1 MAQINVNRNTFLEKE
16 EVMNMQ
22 SFLQNSLLGKIL
34 IAGSYTFGIVTNNP
48 KKFDPDFVTNDDF
61 IDNKVFEVEVGT
73 QGGTIKILPGMAV
86 NALGQVI
93 NLTSIYDNLT
103 VPSDSVYYWLKVSYS
118 TKNYENGL
126 VSINQKGVVTGT
138 VDFSGKVR
146 GQSGKTP
153 VAIRFMKDDG
163 SQPLNNGVYEIVNVI
178 DNKNLVLTSESDFVA
193 ESNLQVIILGT
204 IPLGKVFTDKQLE
217 GLYTYD
223 YYTFSLVQEV
233 TLEQPP
239 TKSSNEFYLARVRN
253 NGGTVSVDNTVKSEF
268 WSLANFPKSKS

>member
-103 VPSDSVYYWLKVSYS
+103 VPSDSVYYWLKVGYS

-178 DNKNLVLTSESDFVA
+178 DNKNLVLTSESDFVV

>member
-22 SFLQNSLLGKIL
+22 SFLQNSLFGKIL

-103 VPSDSVYYWLKVSYS
+103 VPSDSVYYWLKVGYS

-126 VSINQKGVVTGT
+126 VSINQKGIVTGT

>member
-86 NALGQVI
+86 NVLGQVI

-103 VPSDSVYYWLKVSYS
+103 VPSDSVYYWLKVGYS

-253 NGGTVSVDNTVKSEF
+253 NGGTVLVDNTVKSEF

>member
-48 KKFDPDFVTNDDF
+48 KKFNPDFVTDDNF

-93 NLTSIYDNLT
+93 NLTSIYDNLA
-103 VPSDSVYYWLKVSYS
+103 VPSDSVYYWLKVGYS
-118 TKNYENGL
+118 TKNYEDGL
-126 VSINQKGVVTGT
+126 VSVNQKGVVTGT
-138 VDFSGKVR
+138 VNFSGKVR

-153 VAIRFMKDDG
+153 VAIRFIKDDG
-163 SQPLNNGVYEIVNVI
+163 SQPLNNGVYEIVNII

-223 YYTFSLVQEV
+223 YYTFSFVQEV

-268 WSLANFPKSKS
+268 WSLAGMPKPKE

>member
-103 VPSDSVYYWLKVSYS
+103 VLSDSVYYWLKVGYS

>member
-34 IAGSYTFGIVTNNP
+34 IAGSYTFGMVTNNP
-48 KKFDPDFVTNDDF
+48 KKFNPDFVTNDDF

-93 NLTSIYDNLT
+93 NLTSIYDNLA
-103 VPSDSVYYWLKVSYS
+103 VPSDSVYYWLKVGYS
-118 TKNYENGL
+118 TKNYEDGL
-126 VSINQKGVVTGT
+126 VSVNQKGVVTGT

-153 VAIRFMKDDG
+153 VAIRFIKDDG
-163 SQPLNNGVYEIVNVI
+163 SQPLNNGVYEIVNII

-223 YYTFSLVQEV
+223 YYTFSFVQEV

>member
-48 KKFDPDFVTNDDF
+48 TKFKSDFETVDTF
-61 IDNKVFEVEVGT
+61 IDNKAFEVQQGT
-73 QGGTIKILPGMAV
+73 QGGTVRILPGMAV
-86 NALGQVI
+86 NSLGQVI
-93 NLTSIYDNLT
+93 NIVNIYDNFAI
-103 VPSDSVYYWLKVSYS
+103 PADSVYYWLKIGYS
-118 TKNYENGL
+118 TKNYENGY

-146 GQSGKTP
+146 GQAGKTP
-153 VAIRFMKDDG
+153 VAIKFLKDDG
-163 SQPLNNGVYEIVNVI
+163 SQPLNNGVYEIVNII
-178 DNKNLVLTSESDFVA
+178 DNKNIVLTSESDFVA
-193 ESNLQVIILGT
+193 ETNLQVVILGT
-204 IPLGKVFTDKQLE
+204 VPLGKVFTDAQME

-223 YYTFSLVQEV
+223 WFTLGLTQEV

-239 TKSSNEFYLARVRN
+239 TKSVNEFYIARVRN
-253 NGGTVSVDNTVKSEF
+253 NGGTVMIDNTAKKEY
-268 WSLANFPKSKS
+268 WSLAGMPKPKE

>member
-34 IAGSYTFGIVTNNP
+34 IAGSYSFGIVTNNP
-48 KKFDPDFVTNDDF
+48 KKFDSDFVTNDNF
-61 IDNKVFEVEVGT
+61 IDNKTFEVEVGT

-93 NLTSIYDNLT
+93 NLTSIYDNFAI
-103 VPSDSVYYWLKVSYS
+103 PSDSVYYWLKVGYS

-223 YYTFSLVQEV
+223 YYTFNLVQEV

>member
-22 SFLQNSLLGKIL
+22 SFLQSSLLGKIL

-103 VPSDSVYYWLKVSYS
+103 VPSDSVYYWLKVGYS
-118 TKNYENGL
+118 IKNYENGL